1 MVTITAPDGSQS
13 PESAR
18 LISVYRKR
26 AKRYDRSALL
36 LYLLGFRH
44 EAYRK
49 RAIECLALKAG
60 DTVVDLGCGTGLSFS
75 LLRAQIGPS
84 GRIIGVDLTDAM
96 LEQARLQVAAHG
108 WTNIELVKSDVT
120 DYAFP
125 QGVDGIFSA
134 FALTLSAGFDDV
146 VRKGAWALLPGKRFV
161 ILDFKRAT
169 GGFMNLIAP
178 VLAKLLT
185 GAFGG
190 TIQMAS
196 RKPWQSLG
204 KYLLL
209 QEFTNLY
216 FGGAYIAVGKQMN
229 RIQ

>member
-1 MVTITAPDGSQS
+1 MVTVIASDESKS
-13 PESAR
+13 AESAR
-18 LISVYRKR
+18 LISLYRKR
-26 AKRYDRSALL
+26 AKRYDRSAIL

-49 RAIECLALKAG
+49 RAIKCLALEAG

-84 GRIIGVDLTDAM
+84 GKIIGVDLTDAM
-96 LEQARLQVAAHG
+96 LEQARLRIAAHG
-108 WTNIELVKSDVT
+108 WLNIELVKSDVT
-120 DYAFP
+120 DYVFP

-134 FALTLSAGFDDV
+134 FALTLSAAFDDV
-146 VRKGAWALLPGKRFV
+146 IRKGAWALLPEKRFV

-178 VLAKLLT
+178 VLVKLLT

-190 TIQMAS
+190 TIDMAS
-196 RKPWQSLG
+196 RKPWQSLK

-209 QEFTNLY
+209 QEFANLY
-216 FGGAYIAVGKQMN
+216 FGGAYIAVASK
-229 RIQ
+229 

>member
-75 LLRAQIGPS
+75 LLQAQVGPS
-84 GRIIGVDLTDAM
+84 GRIIAVDLADAM
-96 LEQARLQVAAHG
+96 LEQARLRIGTYG
-108 WTNIELVKSDVT
+108 WSNIELVKSDVT
-120 DYAFP
+120 DYVIP
-125 QGVDGIFSA
+125 RGIDGIFSA
-134 FALTLSAGFDDV
+134 FALTLSADFDDV
-146 VRKGAWALLPGKRFV
+146 VRNGARALLPEKRFV

-169 GGFMNLIAP
+169 AGCMNFIAP

-190 TIQMAS
+190 TIEMAS
-196 RKPWQSLG
+196 RKPWESVN
-204 KYLLL
+204 KYVVL
-209 QEFTNLY
+209 EKFTEL
-216 FGGAYIAVGKQMN
+216 
-229 RIQ
+229 